1 MGQIINKKLGGKNL
15 IYFDNAST
23 TYYKP
28 KEVIEST
35 IFAMKNTG
43 NNGRGIN
50 EISINTS
57 RDIFNVREKF
67 IKLFNGYDSRNIV
80 FTSNATESLNTV
92 ISGLFSS
99 EDHVITTEAEHNS
112 VLRPLYKLRETGL
125 GITFLKIDEVIKF
138 NKNDMKKY
146 LEKNTKAIICTH
158 ASNLTGDLLDIKNI
172 GEFCEENNLIFIL
185 DASQS
190 LGIIPIDVEKYKID
204 ILCFTGH
211 KGLMGPQGTG
221 GIYIKEGI
229 DVKPLK
235 VGGSGVDT
243 YNERHPITMPEKLEA
258 GTLNGHGIIG
268 LGAAI
273 DFINEKGI
281 KKIYIKENNL
291 MWKFYE
297 GIKDIKG
304 IKIYGHF
311 MEKNIKVDR
320 IPILTLN
327 INEIDSGDI
336 CSILDE
342 EYNIVTRAGGHCAPL
357 MHKALGTEKQGSV
370 RFSFSYFNT
379 EKEVEKAIFALKKI
393 AQEVDI

>member
-67 IKLFNGYDSRNIV
+67 IELFNGYDSRNIV

-327 INEIDSGDI
+327 INDIDSGDI

>member
-327 INEIDSGDI
+327 INDIDSGDI
-336 CSILDE
+336 CSIHDE

>member
-146 LEKNTKAIICTH
+146 LEKNK
-158 ASNLTGDLLDIKNI
+158 
-172 GEFCEENNLIFIL
+172 
-185 DASQS
+185 
-190 LGIIPIDVEKYKID
+190 
-204 ILCFTGH
+204 
-211 KGLMGPQGTG
+211 
-221 GIYIKEGI
+221 
-229 DVKPLK
+229 
-235 VGGSGVDT
+235 
-243 YNERHPITMPEKLEA
+243 
-258 GTLNGHGIIG
+258 
-268 LGAAI
+268 
-273 DFINEKGI
+273 
-281 KKIYIKENNL
+281 
-291 MWKFYE
+291 
-297 GIKDIKG
+297 
-304 IKIYGHF
+304 
-311 MEKNIKVDR
+311 
-320 IPILTLN
+320 
-327 INEIDSGDI
+327 
-336 CSILDE
+336 
-342 EYNIVTRAGGHCAPL
+342 
-357 MHKALGTEKQGSV
+357 
-370 RFSFSYFNT
+370 
-379 EKEVEKAIFALKKI
+379 
-393 AQEVDI
+393 

>member
-327 INEIDSGDI
+327 INDIDSGDI

-370 RFSFSYFNT
+370 IFSFS
-379 EKEVEKAIFALKKI
+379 
-393 AQEVDI
+393 

>member
-229 DVKPLK
+229 DVKPQK

-327 INEIDSGDI
+327 INDIDSGDI

>member
-1 MGQIINKKLGGKNL
+1 M
-15 IYFDNAST
+15 
-23 TYYKP
+23 
-28 KEVIEST
+28 
-35 IFAMKNTG
+35 
-43 NNGRGIN
+43 
-50 EISINTS
+50 
-57 RDIFNVREKF
+57 
-67 IKLFNGYDSRNIV
+67 
-80 FTSNATESLNTV
+80 
-92 ISGLFSS
+92 
-99 EDHVITTEAEHNS
+99 
-112 VLRPLYKLRETGL
+112 
-125 GITFLKIDEVIKF
+125 
-138 NKNDMKKY
+138 
-146 LEKNTKAIICTH
+146 
-158 ASNLTGDLLDIKNI
+158 TGDLLDIKNI

-211 KGLMGPQGTG
+211 KGLMGPQGTV

-327 INEIDSGDI
+327 INDIDSGDI

>member
-281 KKIYIKENNL
+281 KNIYIKENDL

-327 INEIDSGDI
+327 INDIDSGDI

>member
-50 EISINTS
+50 EISIKTS

-92 ISGLFSS
+92 INGLFSS

-281 KKIYIKENNL
+281 KNIYIKENDL

-327 INEIDSGDI
+327 INDIDSGDI

-393 AQEVDI
+393 AQEVNI

>member
-57 RDIFNVREKF
+57 RDIFNVREKV

-281 KKIYIKENNL
+281 KNIYIKENDL

-311 MEKNIKVDR
+311 IEKNIKIDR

-327 INEIDSGDI
+327 INDIDSGDI

>member
-50 EISINTS
+50 EIQINTS

-327 INEIDSGDI
+327 INDIDSGDI

>member
-67 IKLFNGYDSRNIV
+67 IELFNGYDSRNIV

-92 ISGLFSS
+92 INGLFSS

-327 INEIDSGDI
+327 INDIDSGDI

>member
-92 ISGLFSS
+92 INGLFSS

-327 INEIDSGDI
+327 INDIDSGDI

>member
-327 INEIDSGDI
+327 INDIDSGDI

-370 RFSFSYFNT
+370 IFSFSYFNT

>member
-327 INEIDSGDI
+327 INDIDSGDI

-342 EYNIVTRAGGHCAPL
+342 EYNSVTRAGGHCAPL

>member
-327 INEIDSGDI
+327 INDIDSGDI

>member
-311 MEKNIKVDR
+311 IEKNIKVDR

-327 INEIDSGDI
+327 INDIDSGDI